1 MLKKLTAFVLL
12 MVILAGFTRAQME
25 VTPAASSQPEA
36 RQALID
42 GITAS
47 AKGYFDQANGRAQ
60 RAQYAGDIYVCKN
73 FTVRVF
79 KDNSAGF
86 AIAQYPDL
94 ELVIPDNLSAKD
106 SKPLRY
112 GIFWQDIPAE
122 NGNPFVMAHSFVYS
136 RELSK
141 KENRDKALAFMREV
155 KRGDFFQMAADY
167 YYGVGAHSLVFIAD
181 YDAAGDEVR
190 WTDSNMKGKKVNG
203 QRYGYVQYD
212 ASKKIDWFV
221 DAFCR
226 PGAGATL
233 YRLREDI
240 IRR

>member
-1 MLKKLTAFVLL
+1 MKKLTALMLLLVLL
-12 MVILAGFTRAQME
+12 TGSLSARME
-25 VTPAASSQPEA
+25 VTPAAGAEPEA

-42 GITAS
+42 GIIAS
-47 AKGYFDQANGRAQ
+47 AKAYFDQAKGRAQ
-60 RAQYAGDIYVCKN
+60 RAHYAGDIYVCKN

-79 KDNSAGF
+79 KDSSAGY
-86 AIAQYPDL
+86 AIAQYPDQ
-94 ELVIPDNLSAKD
+94 ELIIPDNLSAKD

-122 NGNPFVMAHSFVYS
+122 QGNPFEAAHSFVYDK
-136 RELSK
+136 ELSK
-141 KENRDKALAFMREV
+141 AENREKALAFMREV

-167 YYGVGAHSLVFIAD
+167 YYGIGAHSLVFIAD
-181 YDAAGDEVR
+181 YNAPNDEVR
-190 WTDSNMKGKKVNG
+190 WTDSNMKGKKVG
-203 QRYGYVQYD
+203 GLRYSYVQYD
-212 ASKKIDWFV
+212 AIKKIDWFV

>member
-1 MLKKLTAFVLL
+1 MKRLTAMVLL
-12 MVILAGFTRAQME
+12 LALLTGSLSAWTETAS
-25 VTPAASSQPEA
+25 TPGAEPQA
-36 RQALID
+36 RQTLID
-42 GITAS
+42 GIIAS
-47 AKGYFDQANGRAQ
+47 ARDYFDRARGRAQ

-73 FTVRVF
+73 FTVRLF
-79 KDNSAGF
+79 RDNSADY
-86 AIAQYPDL
+86 AIAQYPDI
-94 ELVIPDNLSAKD
+94 ELIIPDNLPAKD

-122 NGNPFVMAHSFVYS
+122 QGNPFELAHSFVYDKK
-136 RELSK
+136 LSK
-141 KENRDKALAFMREV
+141 AENRQMALAFMKEV

-181 YDAAGDEVR
+181 YDAANGEVH
-190 WTDSNMKGKKVNG
+190 WTDSNMKGKKVG
-203 QRYGYVQYD
+203 GLRYGYVQYD
-212 ASKKIDWFV
+212 AIKEIEWFA

-226 PGAGATL
+226 PGAGAAL